1 MLSLFGKTEKSRKAW
16 CPKLLLNQLDLA
28 LLLHKM
34 VVSSEEATM
43 FARVKKS
50 GNNQYLQIVE
60 NRREKGKVVQRVI
73 TTLGRLDQMS
83 EKGEVEALIRSL
95 SRFSERTLL
104 ILSEKSKVSA
114 SAKKIGPALIFERLW
129 KELGIGSIVSS
140 LVADRKFGFSVERAL
155 FLTVLHRL
163 FVSGSDRSCEKWH
176 RSYRIDGA
184 EEIALHQLY
193 RAMAFLGEEIS
204 DQNNRTHAPRCTKD
218 VIEEQMFDRRKNL
231 FTDLDFVF
239 LDTTALYFEGEGGK
253 TIGERGHSKDHRP
266 DLNQMV
272 VGALLDDRGKP
283 IACEMWPGNTADVT
297 STIPVVTRLKN
308 RFGANRFCIVA
319 DRGMISNATMLAL
332 KEEELSYI
340 LGVRMRLVKE
350 VKTEVLADKTPY
362 EEVYPEG
369 ICSKEP
375 SPLKVKEVV
384 VDGTR
389 YIVCKNER
397 QARRDEA
404 DRNAIVESLKE
415 KIAKAP
421 SSLISNK
428 GYRGFLTIT
437 NKSVALDEEKIKAD
451 AKYDGIWVLT
461 TNTKLKALEVALKYK
476 ELWMVEHTFR
486 DMKSVI
492 DTRPI
497 YHKRD
502 ETIRGHVFCS
512 FLALVLKKE
521 LDDRLVSQGLQ
532 FKWADI
538 KQDLKALQEVI
549 LEENASTLAVRTEC
563 QGSCGKVFKATG
575 VAVPPTIRIVRP

>member
-1 MLSLFGKTEKSRKAW
+1 
-16 CPKLLLNQLDLA
+16 
-28 LLLHKM
+28 
-34 VVSSEEATM
+34 M

-73 TTLGRLDQMS
+73 TTLGRLEQMS

-204 DQNNRTHAPRCTKD
+204 DQNDRTHAPRCTKD

-350 VKTEVLADKTPY
+350 VKTEVLADETPY

-532 FKWADI
+532 FEWADI

>member
-1 MLSLFGKTEKSRKAW
+1 
-16 CPKLLLNQLDLA
+16 
-28 LLLHKM
+28 
-34 VVSSEEATM
+34 M

-50 GNNQYLQIVE
+50 GIYEYLQLVE
-60 NRREKGKVVQRVI
+60 NRWENGQTRQRVI

-83 EKGEVEALIRSL
+83 EKGEVESLIRSL

-104 ILSEKSKVSA
+104 ILSDRSKVSA

-129 KELGIGSIVSS
+129 KELEIGSTVSS
-140 LVADRKFGFSVERAL
+140 LVADRRFGFSVERAL

-163 FVSGSDRSCEKWH
+163 FVSGSDRGCEKW
-176 RSYRIDGA
+176 RQNYKIVGTED
-184 EEIALHQLY
+184 IALHQLY

-204 DQNNRTHAPRCTKD
+204 DQKDRTHAPRCTKD
-218 VIEEQMFDRRKNL
+218 VIEEIMFDRRKNL

-239 LDTTALYFEGEGGK
+239 LDTTSLYFEGEGGQ

-297 STIPVVTRLKN
+297 STIPVVQRLKQ

-319 DRGMISNATMLAL
+319 DRGMISKATI
-332 KEEELSYI
+332 KELEKEHISYI
-340 LGVRMRLVKE
+340 LGVSMRLVTE
-350 VKTEVLADKTPY
+350 VNTSVLADEGEY

-369 ICSKEP
+369 VHSKAP
-375 SPLKVKEVV
+375 SPFKVKEVIV
-384 VDGTR
+384 NGTR
-389 YIVCKNER
+389 YIVCNNER

-421 SSLISNK
+421 KSLISNK
-428 GYRGFLTIT
+428 GYRSFLKVT
-437 NKSVALDEEKIKAD
+437 KESVSLNTEKIEED
-451 AKYDGIWVLT
+451 VKYDGIWVLA
-461 TNTKLKALEVALKYK
+461 TNTKLKAREVALKYK

-497 YHKRD
+497 FHRLD
-502 ETIRGHVFCS
+502 ETIKGHVFCS

-521 LDDRLVSQGLQ
+521 LDDRLASQGLQ
-532 FKWADI
+532 LEWSDI
-538 KQDLKALQEVI
+538 KQDLKALQEVTI
-549 LEENASTLAVRTEC
+549 EENSTTLAIRTEC
-563 QGSCGKVFKATG
+563 QGTCGKVFKATG
-575 VAVPPTIRIVRP
+575 VAIPPTIRSVTA

>member
-1 MLSLFGKTEKSRKAW
+1 
-16 CPKLLLNQLDLA
+16 
-28 LLLHKM
+28 
-34 VVSSEEATM
+34 M

-73 TTLGRLDQMS
+73 STLGRMDQMT
-83 EKGEVEALIRSL
+83 EKGEVESLIRSL

-104 ILSEKSKVSA
+104 ILSDKSKVSA

-140 LVADRKFGFSVERAL
+140 LVAERKFGFPVERAL

-163 FVSGSDRSCEKWH
+163 FVSGSDRCCEKW
-176 RSYRIDGA
+176 RRDYRINGA

-193 RAMAFLGEEIS
+193 RAMAFLGEELS
-204 DQNNRTHAPRCTKD
+204 DQKDRTHAPRCTKD
-218 VIEEQMFDRRKNL
+218 VIEERMFDQRKNL
-231 FTDLDFVF
+231 FTDLDLVF

-272 VGALLDDRGKP
+272 VGALLDDRGRP

-297 STIPVVTRLKN
+297 STIPIITRLKH

-319 DRGMISNATMLAL
+319 DRGMISKATMLAL
-332 KEEELSYI
+332 EKEKLSYI

-350 VKTEVLADKTPY
+350 VRTEVLLDDAPY

-369 ICSKEP
+369 IHSKDP

-384 VDGTR
+384 LNGTH

-415 KIAKAP
+415 KIKKAP
-421 SSLISNK
+421 ASLISNK

-437 NKSVALDEEKIKAD
+437 NKSVVLDEEKVKAD

-461 TNTKLKALEVALKYK
+461 TNTKLKAKEVALKYK
-476 ELWMVEHTFR
+476 ELWMVEQTFR
-486 DMKSVI
+486 DMKSAI

-521 LDDRLVSQGLQ
+521 LDYRLVSHGLQ
-532 FKWADI
+532 LEWADI
-538 KQDLKALQEVI
+538 KQDLKALQEVN
-549 LEENASTLAVRTEC
+549 LEENGTTLAVRTEC
-563 QGSCGKVFKATG
+563 QGVCVKVFKTTG
-575 VAVPPTIRIVRP
+575 VAIPPTIRVAQP

>member
-1 MLSLFGKTEKSRKAW
+1 
-16 CPKLLLNQLDLA
+16 
-28 LLLHKM
+28 
-34 VVSSEEATM
+34 M

-60 NRREKGKVVQRVI
+60 NRRENGKVVQRVI
-73 TTLGRLDQMS
+73 VTLGRMDQMT
-83 EKGEVEALIRSL
+83 EKGEVESLIRSL

-104 ILSEKSKVSA
+104 ILSDRSKVSA

-140 LVADRKFGFSVERAL
+140 LVAERKFGFSVERAL

-163 FVSGSDRSCEKWH
+163 FVSGSDRGCEKW
-176 RSYRIDGA
+176 RRDYRIEGT

-193 RAMAFLGEEIS
+193 RAMAFLGEELV
-204 DQNNRTHAPRCTKD
+204 DQEDRTHAPRCTKD
-218 VIEEQMFDRRKNL
+218 VIEERMFDHRKNL
-231 FTDLDFVF
+231 FTDLDLVF

-272 VGALLDDRGKP
+272 VGALLDDHGRP

-297 STIPVVTRLKN
+297 STIPVVIRLKK

-319 DRGMISNATMLAL
+319 DRGMISKATILAL
-332 KEEELSYI
+332 KKAELSYI

-350 VKTEVLADKTPY
+350 VRTEVLLDDTEYK
-362 EEVYPEG
+362 EIYPEG
-369 ICSKEP
+369 AHSKDP

-384 VDGTR
+384 VGGTR

-404 DRNAIVESLKE
+404 DRNTIVEALKE
-415 KIAKAP
+415 KIKKAP
-421 SSLISNK
+421 ASLISNK

-437 NKSVALDEEKIKAD
+437 NKSVTLDEEKIKAD

-461 TNTKLKALEVALKYK
+461 TNTNLKAKEVALKYK
-476 ELWMVEHTFR
+476 ELWMVEQTFR
-486 DMKSVI
+486 DMKSAI

-497 YHKRD
+497 FHKRD

-512 FLALVLKKE
+512 FLALVMKKE

-532 FKWADI
+532 LEWADI
-538 KQDLKALQEVI
+538 KQDLKVLQEVT
-549 LEENASTLAVRTEC
+549 LEENGSTLAVRTEC
-563 QGSCGKVFKATG
+563 QGVCGKVFKATG
-575 VAVPPTIRIVRP
+575 VAVPPTIRVVKP

>member
-1 MLSLFGKTEKSRKAW
+1 
-16 CPKLLLNQLDLA
+16 
-28 LLLHKM
+28 
-34 VVSSEEATM
+34 M

-50 GNNQYLQIVE
+50 GSNQYLQIVE

-73 TTLGRLDQMS
+73 TTLGRLDQMA
-83 EKGEVEALIRSL
+83 EKGEVESLVRSL
-95 SRFSERTLL
+95 SRFSEKTLL
-104 ILSEKSKVSA
+104 ILSDKSKVSA

-163 FVSGSDRSCEKWH
+163 FVSGSDRGCEKW
-176 RSYRIDGA
+176 RRDYRIDGA
-184 EEIALHQLY
+184 EDIALHQLY
-193 RAMAFLGEEIS
+193 RAMAFLGEEVC
-204 DQNNRTHAPRCTKD
+204 DQEDRTHAPRCTKD
-218 VIEEQMFDRRKNL
+218 VIEERMFDYRKNL
-231 FTDLDFVF
+231 FTDLDLVF

-272 VGALLDDRGKP
+272 VGALLDDRGRP
-283 IACEMWPGNTADVT
+283 LACEMWPGNTADVT
-297 STIPVVTRLKN
+297 STIPIVTRLKK

-319 DRGMISNATMLAL
+319 DRGMISQATMLAL
-332 KEEELSYI
+332 EKEKLSYI

-350 VKTEVLADKTPY
+350 VKTEVLLDDTPY

-369 ICSKEP
+369 TGAKDP

-384 VDGTR
+384 VGGTR

-404 DRNAIVESLKE
+404 DRNTIVESLKE
-415 KIAKAP
+415 KIKKAP
-421 SSLISNK
+421 AQLISNK

-437 NKSVALDEEKIKAD
+437 NKSVALDEEKVKAD
-451 AKYDGIWVLT
+451 ARYDGIWVLT
-461 TNTKLKALEVALKYK
+461 TNTKLKAREVALKYK

-497 YHKRD
+497 FHKRD

-532 FKWADI
+532 FEWADI

-549 LEENASTLAVRTEC
+549 LEENGSTLAVRTEC
-563 QGSCGKVFKATG
+563 QGVCGKVFKATG
-575 VAVPPTIRIVRP
+575 VAVPPTIRFLQPKQ

>member
-1 MLSLFGKTEKSRKAW
+1 
-16 CPKLLLNQLDLA
+16 
-28 LLLHKM
+28 
-34 VVSSEEATM
+34 M

-50 GNNQYLQIVE
+50 GIYQYLQLVE
-60 NRREKGKVVQRVI
+60 NRWENGQARQRVI

-83 EKGEVEALIRSL
+83 EKGEVESLVRSL

-104 ILSEKSKVSA
+104 ILSDKSKVSA

-129 KELGIGSIVSS
+129 KELEIGSIVSS

-155 FLTVLHRL
+155 FMTVLHRL
-163 FVSGSDRSCEKWH
+163 FVSGSDRGCERW
-176 RSYRIDGA
+176 RWDYRIAGTED
-184 EEIALHQLY
+184 IALHQLY

-204 DQNNRTHAPRCTKD
+204 DQDDRTHAPRCTKD
-218 VIEEQMFDRRKNL
+218 VIEERMFDHRKNL
-231 FTDLDFVF
+231 FTELDFVF

-297 STIPVVTRLKN
+297 STIPVVTRLKK

-319 DRGMISNATMLAL
+319 DRGMISQATMLAL
-332 KEEELSYI
+332 EEEKLSYI

-350 VKTEVLADKTPY
+350 VKTEVLADETPY

-369 ICSKEP
+369 IHSKEP

-404 DRNAIVESLKE
+404 DRNTIVESLKE

-437 NKSVALDEEKIKAD
+437 NKSVTLDEEKVKAD

-461 TNTKLKALEVALKYK
+461 TNTKLRAREVALKYK

-486 DMKSVI
+486 DMKSAI

-532 FKWADI
+532 LEWADI

-549 LEENASTLAVRTEC
+549 LEENGSTLAVRTEC

-575 VAVPPTIRIVRP
+575 VAVPPTIRAIRA

>member
-1 MLSLFGKTEKSRKAW
+1 
-16 CPKLLLNQLDLA
+16 
-28 LLLHKM
+28 
-34 VVSSEEATM
+34 M

-60 NRREKGKVVQRVI
+60 NRRENGKVVQRVI
-73 TTLGRLDQMS
+73 STLGRMDQMT
-83 EKGEVEALIRSL
+83 EKGEVESLIRSL
-95 SRFSERTLL
+95 SRFSERTSL
-104 ILSEKSKVSA
+104 ILSDKSNVSA
-114 SAKKIGPALIFERLW
+114 SARKIGPSLIFERLW

-140 LVADRKFGFSVERAL
+140 LVAERKFGFSVERAL

-163 FVSGSDRSCEKWH
+163 FVSGSDRGCEKW
-176 RSYRIDGA
+176 RRDYRINGA

-193 RAMAFLGEEIS
+193 RAMAFLGEEVS
-204 DQNNRTHAPRCTKD
+204 DQQDRTHAPRCTKD
-218 VIEEQMFDRRKNL
+218 LIEEQMFDHRKNL
-231 FTDLDFVF
+231 FTDLDLVF

-272 VGALLDDRGKP
+272 VGALLDDRGRP

-297 STIPVVTRLKN
+297 STIPIITRLKN

-319 DRGMISNATMLAL
+319 DRGMISKATMLAL
-332 KEEELSYI
+332 EKENLSYI

-350 VKTEVLADKTPY
+350 VRTEVLLDDAPY

-369 ICSKEP
+369 IHSKDP

-384 VDGTR
+384 LNGTR

-404 DRNAIVESLKE
+404 DRNAIVESLQE
-415 KIAKAP
+415 KIKKAP
-421 SSLISNK
+421 ASLISNK

-437 NKSVALDEEKIKAD
+437 NKSVVLDDEKVKAD

-461 TNTKLKALEVALKYK
+461 TNTKLKAKEVALKYK
-476 ELWMVEHTFR
+476 ELWMVEQTFR
-486 DMKSVI
+486 DMKSAI

-521 LDDRLVSQGLQ
+521 LDYRLVSQGLQ
-532 FKWADI
+532 LEWADI
-538 KQDLKALQEVI
+538 KQDLKALQEVD
-549 LEENASTLAVRTEC
+549 LAENGTTLAVRTEC
-563 QGSCGKVFKATG
+563 QGVCVKVFKATG
-575 VAVPPTIRIVRP
+575 VAIPPTIRVKQP